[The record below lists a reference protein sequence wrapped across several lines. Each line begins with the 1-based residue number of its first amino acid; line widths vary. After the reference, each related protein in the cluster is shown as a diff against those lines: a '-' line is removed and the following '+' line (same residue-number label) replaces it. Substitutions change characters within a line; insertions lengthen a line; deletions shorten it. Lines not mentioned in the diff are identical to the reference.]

1 MMNMQTILA
10 AAQAVEQEV
19 TDSTTNISFNPE
31 NFITNLKYMGIGMLV
46 IFVIIG
52 LIALSTMLINKVFQE
67 K

>member
-10 AAQAVEQEV
+10 ATQAVEQEV

>member
-1 MMNMQTILA
+1 MMNMQAILA
-10 AAQAVEQEV
+10 AALAAEQEV
-19 TDSTTNISFNPE
+19 TEGTTKIAFQPE

-52 LIALSTMLINKVFQE
+52 LIALSTMLINKVFSE

>member
-10 AAQAVEQEV
+10 AAQAVEV

-31 NFITNLKYMGIGMLV
+31 NFITNLRYMGIGMLV

>member
-46 IFVIIG
+46 IFAVIGIIV
-52 LIALSTMLINKVFQE
+52 LTTMLINKVFAE
-67 K
+67 